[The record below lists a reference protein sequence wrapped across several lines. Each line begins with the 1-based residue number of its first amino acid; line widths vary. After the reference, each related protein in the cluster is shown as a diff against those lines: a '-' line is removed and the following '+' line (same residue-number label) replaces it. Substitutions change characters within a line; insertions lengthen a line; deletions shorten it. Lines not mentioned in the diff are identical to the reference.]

1 MAMIPT
7 IPTDIVVHLGAPDEP
22 AENIT
27 VPFIDYIKNVASSEI
42 FSTWPEEAIKANI
55 YSQISFALN
64 RIYTEWYRSKGYD
77 FDITSVTQ
85 FDQKFIKDRN
95 IYENI
100 STLVDELFN
109 DYLRRQG
116 SVNPFFAQYCNGTTV
131 TCDGLSQW
139 GTVGLA
145 EEGKSAIDIIKFYF
159 GDDIELVVNAPT
171 SPNIASYP
179 DTPLKKG
186 DLGEDVRRMQ
196 IYLNRIGVNYPAIPK
211 IPNLEEGE
219 FDKNTEDAVK
229 EFQRIFNLTPDGII
243 GKSTWYKITYIYT
256 SVKKLAE
263 LNAEGTRYED
273 LPRQFTKP
281 LEFGESGGEVI
292 TLQYFLAFVGRFVS
306 AVPEIEITASFDEA
320 TRNALEAFQQYAGL
334 PVTGVV
340 NLPTWNL
347 LYEAYRGIVAFLEE
361 EDSAIIVPDEPY
373 PGIVLKQGINGPS
386 VRALKNYL
394 NFISR
399 FVFEIPPLPDDTF
412 YGPKTQSAVNAFQRV
427 FGLPVTGQVD
437 EATWNEI
444 TDVYQSIKAS
454 QQRKTGQ
461 YPGYVIEQEG

>member
-42 FSTWPEEAIKANI
+42 YSTWPEEAIKANI
-55 YSQISFALN
+55 YSQISYALN
-64 RIYTEWYRSKGYD
+64 RIYTEWYPSKGYD
-77 FDITSVTQ
+77 FDITGVTQ
-85 FDQKFIKDRN
+85 FDQKFIKGRN

-100 STLVDELFN
+100 SVIVDSLFN
-109 DYLRRQG
+109 DYLRKKG

-145 EEGKSAIDIIKFYF
+145 EEGKNAIEIIKFYF
-159 GDDIELVVNAPT
+159 GDDIELVVDAPT
-171 SPNIASYP
+171 APNIPSYP
-179 DTPLKKG
+179 DTPLKLG

-211 IPNLEEGE
+211 IPDLTKGE
-219 FDKNTEDAVK
+219 FDKNTENAVK

-263 LNAEGTRYED
+263 LNAEGTQYED
-273 LPRQFTKP
+273 LPRQFSQP
-281 LEFGESGGEVI
+281 LRLGDSGGSVI
-292 TLQYFLAFVGRFVS
+292 TLQYFLAFIGQFVR
-306 AVPEIEITASFDEA
+306 AVPNIEITASFDQE
-320 TRNALEAFQQYAGL
+320 TKNAVEAFQQYAGL
-334 PVTGVV
+334 AVTGEV
-340 NLPTWNL
+340 NFATWNRI
-347 LYEAYRGIVAFLEE
+347 YDAYRGVVGFLEE
-361 EDSAIIVPDEPY
+361 EDSALIVPVEPY
-373 PGIVLKQGINGPS
+373 PGVVLRQGANGPS
-386 VRALKNYL
+386 VKALKTYL

-399 FVFEIPPLPDDTF
+399 FVFEIPPLPEDSSF
-412 YGPKTQSAVNAFQRV
+412 GPKTQSAVTAFQKV
-427 FGLPVTGQVD
+427 FDLPVTGQVD

-454 QQRKTGQ
+454 QKRKQGQ
-461 YPGYVIEQEG
+461 YPGYSIEQEG